1 MSSNSPLNADQVQ
14 ELLALRATEGLSAE
28 DASACERLLTEDPA
42 LAEDA
47 EQYELAAAAA
57 HLAMAGESSRAEAL
71 PAALRDR
78 LLAEAKTHLG
88 SPGGTPSL
96 KLAPAPAADTPASA
110 SAPSASRSPLFS
122 LSAIGWYAAA
132 AAAVA
137 LMFVIASRAPQ
148 DRTVSPAQAY
158 STLAKAPGT
167 VAAQWQ
173 FNDAGGDIRF
183 SNASGEVIFNAADQA
198 GYMKLTGLPV
208 NDPAQEQYQLWI
220 VDASRAGETTD
231 RIDGGVFDVNADGEV
246 IIPITAAVTAE
257 QPVVF
262 AITVEK
268 PGGVVVSK
276 GPLQVVAAVESNG

>member
-1 MSSNSPLNADQVQ
+1 MSSNTPLNADQVQ

-47 EQYELAAAAA
+47 EQYEIAAAAT
-57 HLAMAGESSRAEAL
+57 HLALAGESSRAEAL
-71 PAALRDR
+71 PAALRGR
-78 LLAEAKTHLG
+78 LLAEAKTHLSSAG
-88 SPGGTPSL
+88 APSL

-110 SAPSASRSPLFS
+110 KTPSASRSPLFS

-132 AAAVA
+132 AAAVT

-148 DRTVSPAQAY
+148 DRPVSPAQAY

-173 FNDAGGDIRF
+173 FNDADGDIRF
-183 SNASGEVIFNAADQA
+183 SNAAGEVIFNADDQA

-208 NDPAQEQYQLWI
+208 NDPTQEQYQLWI

-246 IIPITAAVTAE
+246 IIPITAAVTAQ

>member
-1 MSSNSPLNADQVQ
+1 MSSNTPLNADQVQ

-78 LLAEAKTHLG
+78 LLAEAKTRLG
-88 SPGGTPSL
+88 SAGAPSL

-110 SAPSASRSPLFS
+110 KAPSASRSPLFS

-132 AAAVA
+132 AAAVT

-148 DRTVSPAQAY
+148 DRPVSPTQAY
-158 STLAKAPGT
+158 NTLAKAPGT

-173 FNDAGGDIRF
+173 FNDADGDIRF
-183 SNASGEVIFNAADQA
+183 SDAAGEVIFNAAEQA

-208 NDPAQEQYQLWI
+208 NDPTQEQYQLWI

-246 IIPITAAVTAE
+246 IIPITAAVTAQ